1 MSDFKKKLFAVFL
14 IFSLS
19 LHFSVI
25 FLDSSTFIAK
35 SESMKFATRYYV
47 HPFFQQSWALFA
59 PIPKKHMALYVRYQL
74 NNQWSDWENVLQKKI
89 NQHQINVLL
98 GNETK
103 VQLFSNS
110 LTYFFNSQSK
120 KAYLYTKEYTDVN
133 FQIIKHE
140 VRSEITNY
148 GKTKGLTNFE
158 IIATCNEGNL
168 SKSYYFKNLSIL

>member
-14 IFSLS
+14 IFSLG

-25 FLDSSTFIAK
+25 FLDSSTFIK
-35 SESMKFATRYYV
+35 SASMKFTTRYYV
-47 HPFFQQSWALFA
+47 YPFFQQRWALFA

-74 NNQWSDWENVLQKKI
+74 NSQWSDWENVLQKKI

-120 KAYLYTKEYTDVN
+120 KTCLYTKEYTDVN

-140 VRSEITNY
+140 VKSEITNY
-148 GKTKGLTNFE
+148 GKTKGQINFE
-158 IIATCNEGNL
+158 IIATCKEDHL